1 MTGNS
6 KEEVAL
12 KNPLILQDI
21 SQYTKAYELSIM
33 RLLVHWSQ
41 WKSLQ
46 TTVTK
51 PTELKESNPYSWL
64 YQSSA
69 TAPMRISKGPFE
81 KRLTHTIQQTS
92 FIHSLALSPVQPV

>member
-33 RLLVHWSQ
+33 RLLVH
-41 WKSLQ
+41 
-46 TTVTK
+46 
-51 PTELKESNPYSWL
+51 
-64 YQSSA
+64 
-69 TAPMRISKGPFE
+69 
-81 KRLTHTIQQTS
+81 
-92 FIHSLALSPVQPV
+92 